1 MQINMKKKAVKQ
13 AGSPIFIR
21 EIQDFNLDMLTLDPE
36 WNFVVFLRPFKQMAD
51 ECLRLDHACYIPVFQ
66 FMVH

>member
-1 MQINMKKKAVKQ
+1 MLTLVIFSELLSFMQINMKKKDVKQ

-36 WNFVVFLRPFKQMAD
+36 
-51 ECLRLDHACYIPVFQ
+51 
-66 FMVH
+66 